1 MKDRVDILL
10 DITPQYGEILLGV
23 ATVVLNNTNELL
35 YNNVALEEIK
45 DYLINEAPKLKTIL
59 RVSNSM
65 KFQKIISKHT
75 SSHAIVKIGEG
86 SIPRDEFAN
95 IFLLD
100 FFSKSVWPIIV
111 NGYFN
116 KLSKEVDMI
125 SITINVKKNVYL
137 SIYGEDS
144 SKIFLQEF
152 KSYLL
157 GNAIIISNIT
167 PKPNGDL
174 LLTLLIQVP
183 QYRVQN
189 LPYWGNW

>member
-10 DITPQYGEILLGV
+10 DVTPQYGEILLGV
-23 ATVVLNNTNELL
+23 ATAVLNDMDKLL

-45 DYLINEAPKLKTIL
+45 DYLINEAPKGKTIL
-59 RVSNSM
+59 RVSNSIG
-65 KFQKIISKHT
+65 FQKIISKYT

-100 FFSKSVWPIIV
+100 FFSKSIWPIIV
-111 NGYFN
+111 DGYFN

-125 SITINVKKNVYL
+125 SITVNVKKNVYV

-157 GNAIIISNIT
+157 GNAIVISNIT

-189 LPYWGNW
+189 LPYWGN